1 VVGFIVGGVCYGGA
15 VDVLTLL
22 LVVKIGSS
30 RSRSCGRCR
39 QKCCC
44 FALKKCV
51 RLVQEK
57 MSNSLSLVLAFF
69 WWPFL
74 SGLNFESFFLAEES
88 CAAAAEKNLL
98 LPKP

>member
-44 FALKKCV
+44 FCV
-51 RLVQEK
+51 EEMRAPCSGEDVELAVARL
-57 MSNSLSLVLAFF
+57 
-69 WWPFL
+69 
-74 SGLNFESFFLAEES
+74 G
-88 CAAAAEKNLL
+88 LL
-98 LPKP
+98 LVALPFRLEF